1 MTGAPRV
8 LSTPMK
14 ILFCHNNFPGQFHRL
29 AVELAADPVN
39 EVVFLSHY
47 LRSDV
52 SVPRVAW
59 RQVPL
64 PEKETTPNS
73 PRRKYLSLLAC
84 GERFADAMAT
94 LAKEGFVP
102 DVVYGHVGFG
112 CCFYAPDIFPHALH
126 MGYFEWYYTNEADTR
141 FFAGGKPVRLLTRA
155 ENRQANMCTLSALH
169 ECALGV
175 CPTRWQLS
183 QLPQEYQHKLH
194 LLHEGVDTHFFSP
207 DAGDPLRL
215 PELELPPDA
224 EIVTYATRGLEP
236 YRGFHTFYR
245 SLPALVA
252 ARPKAHAVIMAD
264 DRTSYGSKREDGK
277 TWRQVLTEEG
287 EADPSRTHFIPF
299 QPYAVYRS
307 LLRASHVHV
316 YLTAPF
322 VLSWSMLEA
331 MSCGCLLVAS
341 ATEPVREVVR
351 HGVNGFLTDFWD
363 HEALARRLAFCLE
376 RQEELRP
383 VREAARRTILEHYD
397 LERLLPRHI
406 ALIRA
411 GLELKRAGA

>member
-1 MTGAPRV
+1 
-8 LSTPMK
+8 MK

-29 AVELAADPVN
+29 AVELAADPAN

-47 LRSDV
+47 LRRDV
-52 SVPRVAW
+52 TVPRVVW

-64 PEKETTPNS
+64 PETETTRNS
-73 PRRKYLSLLAC
+73 PRRKYLSLLAS
-84 GERFADAMAT
+84 GERFADAMVA
-94 LAKEGFVP
+94 LAQEGFRP

-112 CCFYAPDIFPHALH
+112 CCLYAPDIFPEAAQL
-126 MGYFEWYYTNEADTR
+126 GYFEWYYTNEADTR
-141 FFAGGKPVRLLTRA
+141 FFARGKPVKLLTRA

-169 ECALGV
+169 ECSLGI

-183 QLPQEYQHKLH
+183 QLPEEYRHKLH
-194 LLHEGVDTHFFSP
+194 LLHDGVDTHYFSP
-207 DAGDPLRL
+207 GEEGRL
-215 PELELPPDA
+215 QLPGLELPADA

-245 SLPALVA
+245 SLPALYA
-252 ARPKAHAVIMAD
+252 ARPRAHAVIMAD
-264 DRTSYGSKREDGK
+264 DRTSYGTRREDGK
-277 TWRQVLTEEG
+277 TWRQVLAEEG
-287 EADPSRTHFIPF
+287 EADPARTHFIPF
-299 QPYAVYRS
+299 QPYAAYRS
-307 LLRASHVHV
+307 LLRASHAHV

-363 HEALARRLAFCLE
+363 PAALAERLAFCLE
-376 RQEELRP
+376 RREALRP
-383 VREAARRTILEHYD
+383 VREAARRTILEQYD
-397 LERLLPRHI
+397 LDRLLPRHV

-411 GLELKRAGA
+411 GLELRRAGG